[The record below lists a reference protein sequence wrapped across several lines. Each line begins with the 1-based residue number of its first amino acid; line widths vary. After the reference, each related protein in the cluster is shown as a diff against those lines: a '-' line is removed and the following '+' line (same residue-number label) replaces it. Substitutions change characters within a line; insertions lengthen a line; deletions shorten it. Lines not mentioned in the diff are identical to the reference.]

1 MPAQLSHRL
10 IEVFDAVMR
19 TGHLTRAA
27 ERLHTSQPTV
37 SRDIARLEQ
46 VLGME
51 LFERVRG
58 RLRPTARALAL
69 HQEVARS
76 FIGLER
82 IEASALSLRDF
93 AEGRLEL
100 ACLPALAEALLPAA
114 TRHFLARQ
122 PQAGLSV
129 TPLESPWLD
138 QALSDQRHDLG
149 LVERRDAPAQTTV
162 EPLLSVDEVVVLPA
176 GHRLLAHRRL
186 APADLAGETFIS
198 FAPTDPYRQQVDAMF
213 AAQGVPRRLA
223 LDTGSAAAVCAL
235 VRQGLGVAIV
245 NPLSALDRAGP
256 DLHLRPL
263 TLSIPFQVGLV
274 RPALRSAHPLL
285 AACREALQQACA
297 EQLERLAALHALEEH
312 PRKSPGQA
320 AHRAAE

>member
-1 MPAQLSHRL
+1 MPLSHRL

-19 TGHLTRAA
+19 TGHLSRAA

-46 VLGME
+46 VLGMV

-69 HQEVARS
+69 HQEVTRS
-76 FIGLER
+76 FVGIDR
-82 IEASALSLRDF
+82 IAATALALRDF
-93 AEGRLEL
+93 ADGRLDL

-129 TPLESPWLD
+129 TPLESPWLE

-149 LVERRDAPAQTTV
+149 LVERRDAPAQTLL
-162 EPLLSVDEVVVLPA
+162 EPLLSIDEVVVLPA
-176 GHRLLAHRRL
+176 GHRLLAHRRI

-198 FAPTDPYRQQVDAMF
+198 FAPTDPYRQQIDAMF
-213 AAQGVPRRLA
+213 AAQGVTRHLA

-245 NPLSALDRAGP
+245 NPLSALDRIGP
-256 DLHLRPL
+256 DLHVRAL
-263 TLSIPFQVGLV
+263 TVSVPFHVGLV
-274 RPALRSAHPLL
+274 RPALRGQHPLL
-285 AACREALQQACA
+285 EDCRQ
-297 EQLERLAALHALEEH
+297 ALHAAARDLLA
-312 PRKSPGQA
+312 RLDQA
-320 AHRAAE
+320 VSATTEQD

>member
-1 MPAQLSHRL
+1 MLDDMPAQLSHRL

-37 SRDIARLEQ
+37 SRDISRLEQ
-46 VLGME
+46 VLGMV

-58 RLRPTARALAL
+58 RLRPTPRALAL
-69 HQEVARS
+69 QQEVARS

-82 IEASALSLRDF
+82 IQARALSLRDF

-122 PQAGLSV
+122 PLAGLSV
-129 TPLESPWLD
+129 TPLESPQLE

-149 LVERRDAPAQTTV
+149 LVERRDAPAQTLL
-162 EPLLSVDEVVVLPA
+162 EPLLSADEVVVLPA
-176 GHRLLAHRRL
+176 GHRLLERRRI

-198 FAPTDPYRQQVDAMF
+198 FAPTDPYRQQVDALF
-213 AAQGVPRRLA
+213 AAQGVQRLLA

-256 DLHLRPL
+256 DLHVRAL
-263 TLSIPFQVGLV
+263 TVSVPFHVGLV
-274 RPALRSAHPLL
+274 LPALRGLHPLL
-285 AACREALQQACA
+285 EDCRQ
-297 EQLERLAALHALEEH
+297 ALHT
-312 PRKSPGQA
+312 A
-320 AHRAAE
+320 ARELLGRLDPAADQTENQD

>member
-1 MPAQLSHRL
+1 MPLSHRL

-46 VLGME
+46 VLDMV

-69 HQEVARS
+69 HQEVTRS
-76 FIGLER
+76 FVGIDR
-82 IEASALSLRDF
+82 IAATALALRDF
-93 AEGRLEL
+93 ADGRLEL

-122 PQAGLSV
+122 PLAGLSV
-129 TPLESPWLD
+129 TPLESPQLE

-149 LVERRDAPAQTTV
+149 LVERRDAPAQTV
-162 EPLLSVDEVVVLPA
+162 LEPLLSADEVVVLPA
-176 GHRLLAHRRL
+176 GHRLLERRRI

-198 FAPTDPYRQQVDAMF
+198 FAPTDPYRQQVDALF
-213 AAQGVPRRLA
+213 AAQGVQRLLA

-256 DLHLRPL
+256 DLHVRAL
-263 TLSIPFQVGLV
+263 TVSVPFHVGLV
-274 RPALRSAHPLL
+274 LPALRGLHPLL
-285 AACREALQQACA
+285 EDCRQALHTAAREL
-297 EQLERLAALHALEEH
+297 LGRLDLAAD
-312 PRKSPGQA
+312 QA
-320 AHRAAE
+320 TDPD